1 MVKQIGQNKTYDG
14 MLQKQRRSSD
24 AAACIHRP
32 RKRTHRRWFMLC
44 SHYLGQLKSVYTVNF
59 A

>member
-44 SHYLGQLKSVYTVNF
+44 SHYLGQL
-59 A
+59 